1 MGLSWGYSLRVAS
14 LPFSHPLIHTV
25 HCTILYANK
34 FQVIST
40 DNSRGKIK
48 QNLSVR
54 TLSLRNFVCTP
65 AVIHSALDC
74 FLTTSSYLFLY
85 IKWKKTL
92 FWIHFLQ
99 LQVLSISHQKP
110 GFSFWQTSSTRDG
123 FIGCHFHSNTD
134 KVHPKQ
140 GRQTKDLKH
149 CWQRKELDKKPQPG
163 CNKEVKLGNY
173 QHLRFVFTV
182 KAYIQTWLCQ
192 ACSAWT
198 WGCPCCSM

>member
-85 IKWKKTL
+85 IKWKKHYFGYIFSNYRFYPYHTRNL
-92 FWIHFLQ
+92 
-99 LQVLSISHQKP
+99 VLASGKLVAQEM
-110 GFSFWQTSSTRDG
+110 
-123 FIGCHFHSNTD
+123 
-134 KVHPKQ
+134 V
-140 GRQTKDLKH
+140 L
-149 CWQRKELDKKPQPG
+149 LD
-163 CNKEVKLGNY
+163 VI
-173 QHLRFVFTV
+173 F
-182 KAYIQTWLCQ
+182 IQTLTRCIQ
-192 ACSAWT
+192 SREDKQKI
-198 WGCPCCSM
+198 